1 MNETYD
7 MIFQSSSHFQISVF
21 EGSSKLPTRANK
33 KGVEIIKQLWSN
45 HIAYLVLPLRLY
57 QQECLLPSPGQDSSG
72 VTTCVIEL
80 SPRHPMIMR
89 LDSLYLLLIVF
100 PYKLVKDSRQEFR
113 QSYCNLTN
121 DDVNNYTRLVV
132 AVTHVS
138 LHNFR

>member
-1 MNETYD
+1 
-7 MIFQSSSHFQISVF
+7 
-21 EGSSKLPTRANK
+21 
-33 KGVEIIKQLWSN
+33 
-45 HIAYLVLPLRLY
+45 
-57 QQECLLPSPGQDSSG
+57 
-72 VTTCVIEL
+72 
-80 SPRHPMIMR
+80 MIMR